1 MKNAFQ
7 NYYIKRKSDYR
18 KKAEENIG
26 NRQIRDVKKETI
38 NKKYLKMSGMF

>member
-7 NYYIKRKSDYR
+7 NYCIKRKSDY
-18 KKAEENIG
+18 KKKTEENIR

-38 NKKYLKMSGMF
+38 NKKYIKMG